1 MIYSRICAATFI
13 ERLNRFVARVMLNGT
28 VETVHVKNTGRC
40 AELLIPGVQVWLED
54 CAGPNRITRYDLIA
68 VEKQGANGTV
78 LINMDSFA
86 PNRAAS
92 EWLRR
97 GGLGAMDELRA
108 EVRKGNSR
116 FDFYATQGGRPVFI
130 EVKGCTLERDG
141 IAMFPDAP
149 TERGVKHIKELTRII
164 AEGCRCV
171 VLIVVQMKGVRC
183 FCPNSL
189 TDPKFALAI
198 REAALAGVEIIA
210 MDCVVQPGF
219 IVIDKPVPVDLLGC
233 GKDF

>member
-13 ERLNRFVARVMLNGT
+13 ERLNRFVARVMLNGA

-40 AELLIPGVQVWLED
+40 AELLVPGACVWLED
-54 CAGPNRITRYDLIA
+54 CAGPKRVTRYDLIA
-68 VEKQGANGTV
+68 VEKQRANDTV
-78 LINMDSFA
+78 LINMDSSA

-92 EWLRR
+92 EWIRS
-97 GGLGAMDELRA
+97 GGLGAMDELRP

-149 TERGVKHIKELTRII
+149 TERGVKHVKELTGII

-171 VLIVVQMKGVRC
+171 VLIVVQMKGVRY
-183 FCPNSL
+183 FCPNSA
-189 TDPKFALAI
+189 TDPKFAVAI
-198 REAALAGVEIIA
+198 REASLAGVEIVVV
-210 MDCVVQPGF
+210 DCVVQPGF
-219 IVIDKPVPVDLLGC
+219 IEIDKPVPVDLWGC